1 MMRKRIKIVQQL
13 LQKKGLYD
21 GNIDGIAGPITM
33 RALAGIDGI
42 NSSLPKTRQ
51 ITTYIQIAANERNI
65 DVGPI
70 DGLWGPKTSAAFNE
84 LTYQLK
90 YGTPQPPWRPDEIV
104 IANPHQWPVQRT
116 AEFNSFF
123 GERGSQLILIDLPYE
138 MKLSWDLHTKTRRT
152 RCHARVADSL
162 QRVLQKVKEIYGE
175 DNISSLHLDH
185 FGGCYED
192 RPIRN
197 GSLPS
202 MHSWGIALDFDPT
215 RNELNWG
222 RDRAALA
229 HPDYYDWWKCW
240 EEEGW
245 ISLGRKRNFDWMHV
259 QAARLP
265 E

>member
-1 MMRKRIKIVQQL
+1 MRKRIKIVQQL

-104 IANPHQWPVQRT
+104 IANPHQWPVQIT

-123 GERGSQLILIDLPYE
+123 GERGSQI
-138 MKLSWDLHTKTRRT
+138 
-152 RCHARVADSL
+152 
-162 QRVLQKVKEIYGE
+162 
-175 DNISSLHLDH
+175 
-185 FGGCYED
+185 
-192 RPIRN
+192 
-197 GSLPS
+197 
-202 MHSWGIALDFDPT
+202 
-215 RNELNWG
+215 G
-222 RDRAALA
+222 RA
-229 HPDYYDWWKCW
+229 H
-240 EEEGW
+240 
-245 ISLGRKRNFDWMHV
+245 V
-259 QAARLP
+259 
-265 E
+265 